1 MSYTPYSTH
10 EMLGV
15 IRKVPA
21 PSNFWLNLLFR
32 QQVNFQSQFIDFD
45 QIDKGRRLAPFVAPT
60 VQGKPMKSEGYNT
73 RRFAPAY
80 VKPKHVVDPERLI
93 TRRAGEPYTGGQS
106 LAARRDAIVGDIMVE
121 QRDMIMRR
129 WEVMAAEAAI
139 NGGVTVAGE
148 DYPTQYVDFGRDAN
162 NTVTLTGTDLWSDTS
177 NSDPFKDMETWSL
190 NMARSGGY
198 PVTDWVMGTSAWEA
212 LINHPKTE
220 KQLNTDVKNSSQ
232 IMLDLG
238 INQADEN
245 GAIIQLKGTLG
256 SGIRV
261 WVYSDIYE
269 DEAGNQV
276 EIMDQNAVVGVNPAG
291 VQGIRCFGAIMDARA
306 GYQALEIFPKTW
318 MNEDPSVEY
327 AMSQS
332 APLMVPRRPNAT
344 FKATVVA

>member
-10 EMLGV
+10 EMLKV
-15 IRKVPA
+15 IRNAPK

-32 QQVNFQSQFIDFD
+32 QQVNFTTQYIDFD
-45 QIDKGRRLAPFVAPT
+45 KIDKGRRLAPFVAPT
-60 VQGKPMKSEGYNT
+60 VQGKPMKSEGFST

-80 VKPKHVVDPERLI
+80 VKPKHEVDPDRII
-93 TRRAGEPYTGGQS
+93 TRRAGEPYTGNLS
-106 LAARRDAIVGDIMVE
+106 PKARRDAIVGDIMVE
-121 QRDMIMRR
+121 ERDMIMRR

-139 NGGVTVAGE
+139 NGAVIVEGE
-148 DYPTQYVDFGRDAN
+148 DYPTQYVEFGRDPN
-162 NTVTLTGTDLWSDTS
+162 NTVTLSGTDLWSDTA
-177 NSDPFKDMETWSL
+177 NSDPFKDMEDWSL
-190 NMARSGGY
+190 DMARSSGY
-198 PVTDWVMGTSAWEA
+198 PVTDWVMGTNAYRA
-212 LINHPKTE
+212 LKNHPKTE
-220 KQLNTDVKNSSQ
+220 KQLDTNIKNSSQ

-269 DEAGNQV
+269 DDDGNQIEV
-276 EIMDQNAVVGVNPAG
+276 MDQNIIVGLNPAG
-291 VQGIRCFGAIMDARA
+291 VEGVRCFGAIKDARA
-306 GYQALEIFPKTW
+306 GYQALDIFPKTW

-344 FKATVVA
+344 FKATVV

>member
-15 IRKVPA
+15 IRKAPK

-32 QQVNFQSQFIDFD
+32 QQVNFTSQFIDFD
-45 QIDKGRRLAPFVAPT
+45 KIDKGRRLAPFVAPT

-80 VKPKHVVDPERLI
+80 VKPKHVVDPERII
-93 TRRAGEPYTGGQS
+93 TRRAGEPYTGNLSPAG
-106 LAARRDAIVGDIMVE
+106 RRDAIVGDIMVE

-139 NGGVTVAGE
+139 NGAVTVEGE
-148 DYPTQYVDFGRDAN
+148 DYPTQYIEFGRDPN
-162 NTVTLTGTDLWSDTS
+162 NTVTLSGTDLWSDTA
-177 NSDPFKDMETWSL
+177 NSDPFKDLEDWSL
-190 NMARSGGY
+190 DMARSSGY
-198 PVTDWVMGTSAWEA
+198 PVTDWVMGTNAYRA
-212 LINHPKTE
+212 LINHPKAE
-220 KQLNTDVKNSSQ
+220 KQLDTNVKNSSQ

-269 DEAGNQV
+269 DDQGNQV
-276 EIMDQNAVVGVNPAG
+276 EIMDQNAVVGLNPAG
-291 VQGIRCFGAIMDARA
+291 VEGVRCFGAIMDARA
-306 GYQALEIFPKTW
+306 GYQALDIFPKTW

-344 FKATVVA
+344 FKATVV